1 MPLSVSSRLLLVGY
15 LADIRNRTP
24 PRPSIPTLLWAVWSH
39 SLNPKPGRVLN
50 QMERGGRETEV
61 DWTPEP
67 GADFPRRTRL
77 PGLADSGRS
86 RWLWNYSRDN
96 CRAEG
101 GEGRADCR
109 GRTRGP
115 SRGASAR
122 PTGGPEPRDRCER
135 PRGAT
140 GAGAAPHVHLHR
152 ETQRGLA
159 K

>member
-1 MPLSVSSRLLLVGY
+1 MQIFETER
-15 LADIRNRTP
+15 P

-50 QMERGGRETEV
+50 PTERGGRETEA

-77 PGLADSGRS
+77 PGLADRGPS

-101 GEGRADCR
+101 GEGRADTR
-109 GRTRGP
+109 AEPGRKRKAH
-115 SRGASAR
+115 RR
-122 PTGGPEPRDRCER
+122 TGTEGS
-135 PRGAT
+135 
-140 GAGAAPHVHLHR
+140 V
-152 ETQRGLA
+152 
-159 K
+159 